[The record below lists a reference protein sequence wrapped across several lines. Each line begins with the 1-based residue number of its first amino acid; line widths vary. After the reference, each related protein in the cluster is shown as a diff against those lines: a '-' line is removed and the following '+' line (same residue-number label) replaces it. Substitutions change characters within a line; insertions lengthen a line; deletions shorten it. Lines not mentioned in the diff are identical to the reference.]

1 MTKISKEVKVG
12 FTVIVSLFV
21 LGWGI
26 NFLKGRDVFI
36 PGYRLYG
43 VFARIDGL
51 TNGSPIY
58 YKGFEIG
65 AVRDIT
71 MREGSV
77 NELVIIMSIDQK
89 IDFPKN
95 TIAQIYSLDLMG
107 SKGIRFI
114 YGDSKE
120 MLMPEDTMV
129 TSIMGGLAHQVS
141 QEVLPL
147 KDKAESL
154 VVKLDS
160 VMTNINQIFEEKS
173 NNGKTV
179 WIEDLVSAIGDL
191 KEMSSTLNRSLKP
204 NGALGESFANIDT
217 LSLLLKNNGNSLTRI
232 MENLE
237 SLSEQL
243 ERTHVDSV
251 VNEFNQSLVAVNV
264 VLNNLNNGD
273 GTLGLLLKDKQLYNN
288 LNEVSVSLDRL
299 LEDIRHQPKRYLNV
313 SAISF
318 GGSKEPK
325 GEATEGVV
333 YKVEIKRSKRAL
345 DLRGKELFKDLF
357 VVEDRDGKYYVYTIG
372 EDRDYQKI
380 LQLKNAVIE
389 MYPDAEVIALED
401 GNPVSVK
408 STL

>member
-43 VFARIDGL
+43 VFSRIDGL

-77 NELVIIMSIDQK
+77 NELVVIMSIDQK

-120 MLMPEDTMV
+120 MLMPEDTVV

-160 VMTNINQIFEEKS
+160 VMTNINEIFDKKS

-191 KEMSSTLNRSLKP
+191 KEMSSTLNSSLKP

-217 LSLLLKNNGNSLTRI
+217 LSLLLKNNGNTLTRT

-243 ERTHVDSV
+243 EQTHVDSV
-251 VNEFNQSLVAVNV
+251 VNEFNQSLVAVNG

-299 LEDIRHQPKRYLNV
+299 LEDIRHQPKRYLNI
-313 SAISF
+313 SAISI
-318 GGSKEPK
+318 GGSKEPMK
-325 GEATEGVV
+325 EATEGVV

-372 EDRDYQKI
+372 EARDYQKMV
-380 LQLKNAVIE
+380 QLKNAVVE